1 MASIF
6 TATGN
11 HRYRPN
17 HGNFGSIWLGY
28 DQQGQETGITTERH
42 ALTIAGSGGGK
53 GAALLIPNA
62 LRWTDNLLCIDA
74 KGSIAEA
81 TWEAREAMGQRVG
94 VIDPFRAANVPDRL
108 RVAVNLL
115 DAIDVTSPHAREDI
129 RAIADGSVIRYKADD
144 ATWDNGAV
152 SVLSGMIAYVLDD
165 EAPEGRTLP
174 AVRELLAMHPD
185 TRQEIFEEMAATT
198 RTDALGKMMKAA
210 AAIGLSTTKKNQEFV
225 GGAVDH
231 TEWLDSDAMA
241 SVLQS
246 SDFRLS
252 DLKTES
258 VTLFL
263 VLPPKYIAD
272 HSRFLRLFV
281 RCALNAAMS
290 SLRGRRTLFML
301 DECFSLGH
309 IDQIAKAAGLM
320 REYNVHLWTIWQDL
334 GQIITLYG
342 AEGAHTFFGNADA
355 HMFFNLTDGPSLD
368 YVSGRIGK
376 VTLEETGIKP
386 IAAPADKYDW
396 LNGKPEVQA
405 NTTARAAYETAM
417 NAYSHAA
424 KTVGSPRLSPD
435 QVRELIGKK
444 DGDKVARSMIVFG
457 KGGDVFNLPLT
468 PYFIKRAEP
477 LPPPTGAALLRLSEQ
492 EAQALGG
499 RIYFD
504 WYWAQPAAARVDFV
518 QAWRETF
525 NDLAKWSIL
534 APLALPFVYW
544 KNRKVALMRHAER
557 LEREAAATA

>member
-108 RVAVNLL
+108 RVSVNLL

-355 HMFFNLTDGPSLD
+355 HMFFNLTDAPSLD
-368 YVSGRIGK
+368 YVSTRLGTITLADMPSFEMERPVYTDNVLSEIGQRLYAIDREAYNDALGNYRH
-376 VTLEETGIKP
+376 VVGAFVGKP
-386 IAAPADKYDW
+386 RLPAD
-396 LNGKPEVQA
+396 
-405 NTTARAAYETAM
+405 
-417 NAYSHAA
+417 
-424 KTVGSPRLSPD
+424 
-435 QVRELIGKK
+435 ELRGMIGKK

-457 KGGDVFNLPLT
+457 KGDDVFNLPLT

-499 RIYFD
+499 KVYFD
-504 WYWAQPAAARVDFV
+504 WYWEQPAAARVDFV
-518 QAWRETF
+518 QAWRDTF
-525 NDLAKWSIL
+525 NDLGKWNIL

-544 KNRKVALMRHAER
+544 KNRKVALTRHATR
-557 LEREAAATA
+557 LRREAAA